1 MQASH
6 LRASYDIV
14 SIDLIH
20 SCVKARKYQ
29 KGVDLAVKEGPYHR
43 LKRNLQK
50 NCKKMKKALFHSR
63 LYSLNRNY

>member
-20 SCVKARKYQ
+20 SCVKARKYE
-29 KGVDLAVKEGPYHR
+29 KGVDLAVKEGRSLP
-43 LKRNLQK
+43 QI
-50 NCKKMKKALFHSR
+50 KA
-63 LYSLNRNY
+63 